1 MNVSQDENR
10 IVHIEGE
17 FKPTLE
23 FYYNLLS
30 WAQFGQFIPEDM
42 RTMLINIKRLLIE
55 KYGAMDFRVRYLA
68 LCIYKQECGEYGAQE
83 KDWVR
88 MILHVATDPTD
99 PHRLDM
105 AEIKK
110 RMDTMGDLTKYKPEN

>member
-1 MNVSQDENR
+1 VNVSQDEKQ

-17 FKPTLE
+17 FVPTLD
-23 FYYNLLS
+23 FYYTLLS
-30 WAQFGQFIPEDM
+30 WGQFGQFMPEDM
-42 RTMLINIKRLLIE
+42 RTMLINIKRLLAE
-55 KYGAMDFRVRYLA
+55 KYGAMDFRTRYLA
-68 LCIYKQECGEYGAQE
+68 LCIYKHECGEYGHQE

-88 MILHVATDPTD
+88 MILHVAVNPED

-110 RMDTMGDLTKYKPEN
+110 RMDEIGDLTKYHPT